1 MKKNTTKK
9 SAKVSYLCPP
19 PATPDN
25 FDSPLRIMH
34 NHETQNVKTLF
45 DADMAKFER
54 GWRKRKGTTAELYQ
68 HALNLALS
76 LIGRTVYVG
85 CIDGNRGGKI
95 TPRINK
101 YIIRDVAFG
110 RIFDEWRYDDNG
122 VSRIVWGLQLTGQYV
137 HHPANFPLVKIGSRK
152 AYFNAPSAAQ
162 DCEAELRK
170 WLSNSSL
177 EYHKR
182 ELHRYIKEDADI
194 EIMANACNEMFAGKR
209 SCEKYIRARY

>member
-54 GWRKRKGTTAELYQ
+54 GLRKRKGTTAELYQ

-85 CIDGNRGGKI
+85 CIHGARGKKI
-95 TPRINK
+95 TPCINK
-101 YIIRDVAFG
+101 YIVRDIAIG
-110 RIFDEWRYDDNG
+110 RVYVDEYKPDFHGMRWG
-122 VSRIVWGLQLTGQYV
+122 VQITCQYV
-137 HHPANFPLVKIGSRK
+137 NHPENYPLVTVHPRK

-162 DCEAELRK
+162 DCEAELRT

-177 EYHKR
+177 EYVKG
-182 ELHRYIKEDADI
+182 EYHRYIKEDADI
-194 EIMANACNEMFAGKR
+194 ETLANACNEMFTGAR
-209 SCEKYIRARY
+209 SCQKYIRARY

>member
-1 MKKNTTKK
+1 MKKNPKK
-9 SAKVSYLCPP
+9 NSAKVSYLCPP

-34 NHETQNVKTLF
+34 NHETQNIKTLF

-68 HALNLALS
+68 HALNLALC

-101 YIIRDVAFG
+101 YIVRDVAFG
-110 RIFDEWRYDDNG
+110 RIYADCPTLDKVGMYWG
-122 VSRIVWGLQLTGQYV
+122 VQLTCQYV
-137 HHPANFPLVKIGSRK
+137 NHPENYPLVTVHPRK

-170 WLSNSSL
+170 WLSNSSR
-177 EYHKR
+177 EYHLG
-182 ELHRYIKEDADI
+182 EYQRYIKEDTDI
-194 EIMANACNEMFAGKR
+194 GVLANICNEMFAGKR